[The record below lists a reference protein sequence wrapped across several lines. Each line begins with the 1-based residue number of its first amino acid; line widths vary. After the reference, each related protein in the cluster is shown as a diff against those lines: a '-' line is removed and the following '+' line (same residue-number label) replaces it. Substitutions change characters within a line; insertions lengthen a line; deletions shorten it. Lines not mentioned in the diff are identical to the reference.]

1 MAELANAKIPDA
13 QVPNRP
19 GALTTVFHRFR
30 PVDLLLSAGTISV
43 GDLITLMS
51 LPKAA
56 RVTWATVRTT
66 GTMTSSGTPSLT
78 LIYSRN
84 SVGASLTGSFTVSAG
99 ANVALMTTAALSK
112 DTTNSTVI
120 LLSVAAGSL
129 DRTISDQF
137 IETMVQYEDDDS

>member
-1 MAELANAKIPDA
+1 MALLTGAKIPDT

-19 GALTTVFHRFR
+19 GNLTTVFHRFR
-30 PVDLLLSAGTISV
+30 PSDLGLSAGTVSLA
-43 GDLITLMS
+43 DLVELFV

-66 GTMTSSGTPSLT
+66 GTLTSSGTPGLT
-78 LIYSRN
+78 LTYTRN
-84 SVGASLTGSFTVSAG
+84 DVGAALTGSFTVSTG

-112 DTTNSTVI
+112 DGTNSTI
-120 LLSVAAGSL
+120 IRLSVSIGSI